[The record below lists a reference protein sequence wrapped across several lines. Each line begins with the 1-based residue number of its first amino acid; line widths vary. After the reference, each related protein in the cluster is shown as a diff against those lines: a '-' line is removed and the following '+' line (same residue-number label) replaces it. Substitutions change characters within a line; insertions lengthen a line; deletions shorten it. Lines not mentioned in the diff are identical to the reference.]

1 MKKHRLC
8 LLGATGFVGHHL
20 VTRLAREGH
29 PLRVLTRRR
38 ERSRDLLVFP
48 TLELIQTDV
57 HYVSDLTEHFKGC
70 DAVINLVGTLHG
82 EKAPEHGMEA
92 VHVELPRKVVEAAR
106 FNGIARVLHMSA
118 LNADPN
124 GPSEY
129 LRTKGRGEDVVH
141 ESTREGMRV
150 TSFRPSVIFGP
161 GDHFFNRFS
170 ALLRLSPILP
180 LACPDARFAP
190 VFAGDVAEAFVKSLD
205 DKTSFGQRLELC
217 GPQTLTLRELV
228 RYTARTVGL
237 RRLVVGLGDSASRLQ
252 ARLLEFAPGKPF
264 TRDNYLSMQ
273 VDSVCRSDGLQRLG
287 ITPTGIDAV
296 VPAYLGATNKA
307 SYLSGLRG
315 LGGRG

>member
-1 MKKHRLC
+1 MRKHRLC

-20 VTRLAREGH
+20 VTRLARDGH
-29 PLRVLTRRR
+29 QMRVLTRRR
-38 ERSRDLLVFP
+38 ERRRDLLVFP

-82 EKAPEHGMEA
+82 EKAPGHGMQA

-118 LNADPN
+118 LNADAN

-129 LRTKGRGEDVVH
+129 LRSKGRGEDVVH
-141 ESTREGMRV
+141 ESAREGMRV
-150 TSFRPSVIFGP
+150 TSFRPSVIFGH
-161 GDHFFNRFS
+161 GDHFFNRFW
-170 ALLRLSPILP
+170 ALLRLSPLLP
-180 LACPDARFAP
+180 LACPEVRFAP

-217 GPQTLTLRELV
+217 GPRTFTLGELV
-228 RYTARTVGL
+228 RYTARTAGL
-237 RRLVVGLGDSASRLQ
+237 RRVVVGLGDGASRLQ

-296 VPAYLGATNKA
+296 VPIYLGATDKA

-315 LGGRG
+315 LAGRG